1 MLSDFLWT
9 SKQQRILAALFM
21 NPDRQFQLAELFE
34 AAGGGR
40 SSTQAYVD
48 TLVGAGIVNTAVDR
62 RTRYQVNAEH
72 PLYPELRRIA
82 VKSFGV
88 REPVERVLSQFRDQ
102 IARAFIFGSVAAG
115 TDTPSS
121 DVDVMVVGDIR
132 SGKATRE
139 LEVAAKELGRE
150 VHVNVY
156 TQDEWETIRTT
167 DPVVKTIDQGP
178 KIELNLSTPAH

>member
-9 SKQQRILAALFM
+9 SKQQRILAAFFM
-21 NPDRQFQLAELFE
+21 HPDRQFQLAELFE

-40 SSTQAYVD
+40 SSTQAYLD
-48 TLVGAGIVNTAVDR
+48 ALVRAEVVNVAVDR
-62 RTRYQVNAEH
+62 RTRYQVNADH
-72 PLYPELRRIA
+72 PLFPELRRIA
-82 VKSFGV
+82 VKSFGI
-88 REPVERVLSQFRDQ
+88 REPIERVLSQLRDQ
-102 IARAFIFGSVAAG
+102 VKRAFIFGSVAAG

-121 DVDVMVVGDIR
+121 DIDVMVIGDIR

-139 LEVAAKELGRE
+139 LEAAARELGRE

-156 TQDEWETIRTT
+156 AEDEWEANRTA

-178 KIELNLSTPAH
+178 KIELNFSASAH